1 MLCIYPSHQSKNGC
15 VPFSEF
21 LDLKHRL
28 RPSFEIV
35 ATPGPIKLLT
45 QVKSCR
51 LRDDEKSENAQ
62 FSASILCQRASSAF
76 GSSLKSD
83 WKLAGTSVLV
93 LSAWHRGMDVASASP
108 TNP

>member
-45 QVKSCR
+45 EVKSCR

-62 FSASILCQRASSAF
+62 FSASILCQRGSSALEL
-76 GSSLKSD
+76 SSNLTGIVRELQRRTIR
-83 WKLAGTSVLV
+83 LASGNGACT
-93 LSAWHRGMDVASASP
+93 
-108 TNP
+108 